1 MWVITLKSD
10 GIMCIDFTFEGVDHH
25 VLPVFTS
32 PDSAVMFSGGLEHD
46 GEKIHLLHMDSID
59 KLTDL
64 RHLLARGEIEL
75 VVLDPP
81 NLDEDEERQIDLT
94 HWDSD
99 EFVKLLATLNKISE
113 KYDEKK
119 AISTL
124 DTYLQAIMNG
134 EEPTG
139 IDDE

>member
-10 GIMCIDFTFEGVDHH
+10 GIMCIDFTFEGADHH
-25 VLPVFTS
+25 VLPIFTS
-32 PDSAVMFSGGLEHD
+32 PDSAVMFAGGLEHE
-46 GEKIHLLHMDSID
+46 GERIQLVHIDSMDRVGDLHNLLGH
-59 KLTDL
+59 
-64 RHLLARGEIEL
+64 GQIEL

-81 NLDEDEERQIDLT
+81 NLDSEDPKFDMT

-99 EFVKLLATLNKISE
+99 EFVRLLDSLNKISE

-124 DTYLQAIMNG
+124 DTYLHAILNG
-134 EEPTG
+134 EEPDG
-139 IDDE
+139 IDIE

>member
-1 MWVITLKSD
+1 
-10 GIMCIDFTFEGVDHH
+10 MCIDFTFEGTDHH

-32 PDSAVMFSGGLEHD
+32 PDSAVMFSGGLEHE
-46 GEKIHLLHMDSID
+46 GERIQLVHIDSIEKVNDLHHLLGH
-59 KLTDL
+59 
-64 RHLLARGEIEL
+64 GQIEL

-81 NLDEDEERQIDLT
+81 NLDTEEHKIDMT

-99 EFVKLLATLNKISE
+99 EFVRLLDSLNKISE

-124 DTYLQAIMNG
+124 DTYLHAILDG
-134 EEPTG
+134 EEPPG
-139 IDDE
+139 IDIE